1 MAPPVSLPNGSNMP
15 FEHDPTSQK
24 TAHLD
29 ESDIEQHEVDYDGL
43 VSPLH
48 MPPGQIDGLEALQ
61 AERFSDHRAQSPS
74 RRGSSNRSLLRLRI
88 PGTPSPAQLALS
100 AMQYLPYPLMIMDGL
115 KTLILANEAM
125 GKLLGI
131 SDEDGDASCDD
142 GLSALD
148 RLKGQTLS
156 QLGIDLIQDGRPVWV
171 TWESFLD
178 NLAEEMGTRMED
190 EPPNV
195 ESENGAG
202 DVTPTAK
209 KADSLSRTLSAN
221 KNNSVVHD
229 AVVEV
234 ILTPPQIPAAYF
246 ARTNNK
252 QPSHVLAKMIITV
265 WEIEDEKFFT
275 LTFTSTDATQT
286 SLPGSHGQSRRVTKP
301 TKNHSLGSTGSGS
314 ASHSSP
320 SSVCSG
326 WSSSHGAST
335 NATSVSMSSSP
346 FPPLG
351 PPSRNTASAPSSLQK
366 VVIMK
371 NALLDNTE
379 TPIYAMWKDESLA
392 IPNKAARKLF
402 HPSVDLTSVTDGL
415 DLVSKWHTWD
425 ETFTTRLDPSEYPI
439 SVLIRTQTP
448 FSSRKIGMYDPATG
462 EKLILDCLGEDI
474 RDENTGEF
482 LAGMITCRDITRV
495 TNEINEIKEKDEQ
508 RFHLICDSMP
518 QLIWTTTPDGMCDWF
533 SQRWEVSCHLSS
545 LQD

>member
-1 MAPPVSLPNGSNMP
+1 M
-15 FEHDPTSQK
+15 
-24 TAHLD
+24 
-29 ESDIEQHEVDYDGL
+29 
-43 VSPLH
+43 
-48 MPPGQIDGLEALQ
+48 
-61 AERFSDHRAQSPS
+61 
-74 RRGSSNRSLLRLRI
+74 
-88 PGTPSPAQLALS
+88 
-100 AMQYLPYPLMIMDGL
+100 MILNGL
-115 KTLILANEAM
+115 KTLIMANEAM
-125 GKLLGI
+125 GELLGTV
-131 SDEDGDASCDD
+131 DEDGDTACDD

-148 RLKGQTLS
+148 RLRGQTLS

-178 NLAEEMGTRMED
+178 SLAEEMGTRMED

-195 ESENGAG
+195 ESENGEG
-202 DVTPTAK
+202 DATPTAK
-209 KADSLSRTLSAN
+209 TADYLSRTLNAN
-221 KNNSVVHD
+221 KNNSVVQD

-234 ILTPPQIPAAYF
+234 VLTPPQIRASYF
-246 ARTNNK
+246 AR
-252 QPSHVLAKMIITV
+252 PSHKHPRYMLAKMIITV
-265 WEIEDEKFFT
+265 WEVEDEKFFT
-275 LTFTSTDATQT
+275 LTFTNTDATQT
-286 SLPGSHGQSRRVTKP
+286 SLPGSRGQSRHVIKP

-314 ASHSSP
+314 APHSSP
-320 SSVCSG
+320 SSVSSG
-326 WSSSHGAST
+326 WSSSHGGST
-335 NATSVSMSSSP
+335 NPTSVSMSSSP

-351 PPSRNTASAPSSLQK
+351 PPSANTASAPSSLQK

-402 HPSVDLTSVTDGL
+402 HPSADLTSVTDGL
-415 DLVSKWHTWD
+415 DLVSKWHMWD

-462 EKLILDCLGEDI
+462 GKLILDCLGEAI

-533 SQRWEVSCHLSS
+533 SQRWEVF
-545 LQD
+545 

>member
-24 TAHLD
+24 TVHLD

-246 ARTNNK
+246 REPTTNS
-252 QPSHVLAKMIITV
+252 PVTY
-265 WEIEDEKFFT
+265 W
-275 LTFTSTDATQT
+275 
-286 SLPGSHGQSRRVTKP
+286 RR
-301 TKNHSLGSTGSGS
+301 
-314 ASHSSP
+314 
-320 SSVCSG
+320 
-326 WSSSHGAST
+326 
-335 NATSVSMSSSP
+335 
-346 FPPLG
+346 
-351 PPSRNTASAPSSLQK
+351 
-366 VVIMK
+366 
-371 NALLDNTE
+371 
-379 TPIYAMWKDESLA
+379 
-392 IPNKAARKLF
+392 
-402 HPSVDLTSVTDGL
+402 
-415 DLVSKWHTWD
+415 
-425 ETFTTRLDPSEYPI
+425 
-439 SVLIRTQTP
+439 
-448 FSSRKIGMYDPATG
+448 
-462 EKLILDCLGEDI
+462 
-474 RDENTGEF
+474 
-482 LAGMITCRDITRV
+482 
-495 TNEINEIKEKDEQ
+495 
-508 RFHLICDSMP
+508 
-518 QLIWTTTPDGMCDWF
+518 
-533 SQRWEVSCHLSS
+533 
-545 LQD
+545 